1 MDQSTNEVQQDRERT
16 RSAITQKIELLE
28 ETVRDRVEG
37 AKTKVKQSFDV
48 RHHVDQRPW
57 QMVGLSIMTG
67 YLIGRMMANRKL
79 DLSAREYGRKTWRR
93 QPASSQETGFAA
105 AATAASTGGEA
116 YPPSIARPQQET
128 PWGIFDQFQ
137 DEIATLKGAAVAAVV
152 SVVRDLLKSAT
163 DSFKDSAQSREARS
177 TEARHTGIH

>member
-1 MDQSTNEVQQDRERT
+1 MDQSTNEIQQDRERT

-48 RHHVDQRPW
+48 RHHVNQRPW
-57 QMVGLSIMTG
+57 QMVGLSVLTG

-79 DLSAREYGRKTWRR
+79 DSSAREYGRKNWRR
-93 QPASSQETGFAA
+93 QPGSSQETGFAA
-105 AATAASTGGEA
+105 AATAATGGET

-128 PWGIFDQFQ
+128 RRGIFDQFQ

-163 DSFKDSAQSREARS
+163 DSFKDSAQSSEARS
-177 TEARHTGIH
+177 TAARHTGIH